1 MGFYQGEYKN
11 NRKHGKGTYE
21 YINGIKYVGQYVDGN
36 KEGFGTLYNG
46 DGSVSY
52 EGSFKK
58 GLPHGSGKAYN
69 KEGKSVDGDW
79 VEGINKIML

>member
-1 MGFYQGEYKN
+1 M
-11 NRKHGKGTYE
+11 
-21 YINGIKYVGQYVDGN
+21 GQYIDSI

-52 EGSFKK
+52 EGYFKN

-69 KEGKSVDGDW
+69 K
-79 VEGINKIML
+79 